1 MNRVHETNHPTIPAR
16 REKGEIFM
24 FPRTRI
30 VLVAGMI
37 VALALLAACGGGGVG
52 NMTIHT
58 GSWPG
63 EWPWFWPE
71 KATFIADGD
80 FSETVPVA
88 GHHRI
93 RLDAVN
99 GEIVVTGQPGA
110 TSVTVTAELV
120 VGSNVSLPDAEKGLN
135 QLRVLVEDGSNEIV
149 VQTLQPTNLDG
160 RRYVVNYWITVPSDL
175 AVDATQVN
183 GHVTVE
189 DIEGS
194 LFVAVEN
201 GSVHLSD
208 IVGFVTVSA
217 ENGSI
222 DAAVTLPLGA
232 EIMLSTV
239 NGDIDL
245 RIPASTSAELSALVG
260 FGAITWDHLDLLNA
274 VHTSRSLTGTL
285 GDGAGLIDLD
295 TRNGKI
301 HVTGFGG

>member
-1 MNRVHETNHPTIPAR
+1 
-16 REKGEIFM
+16 
-24 FPRTRI
+24 
-30 VLVAGMI
+30 MI

-194 LFVAVEN
+194 L
-201 GSVHLSD
+201 
-208 IVGFVTVSA
+208 
-217 ENGSI
+217 
-222 DAAVTLPLGA
+222 
-232 EIMLSTV
+232 
-239 NGDIDL
+239 
-245 RIPASTSAELSALVG
+245 
-260 FGAITWDHLDLLNA
+260 
-274 VHTSRSLTGTL
+274 
-285 GDGAGLIDLD
+285 
-295 TRNGKI
+295 
-301 HVTGFGG
+301 